1 MKTSTASNNYSQP
14 PTNYPPSV
22 PLYVYRELT
31 AELEAIQSKLD
42 VVTNHNQKLAQE
54 NQQLRQEI
62 TKVIESCL
70 ELQRLVDASAPT
82 SPVAPEPNKRVKSST
97 QIQPPI
103 SNNHEVRYTNKP
115 TNKPINKPKVTAA
128 PPRQETKP
136 QKKAVIKNTHSQ
148 NHHQGAAVSGTN
160 INATGSQRVFIE
172 EKKVRFSRPTMSNT
186 KELSGWNLLIT
197 IVLIMITGFAAG
209 YIIVRPLFQNHSQQF
224 QLKH

>member
-1 MKTSTASNNYSQP
+1 MKTSTAPNYSQP

-31 AELEAIQSKLD
+31 AELQAIQSKLD

-62 TKVIESCL
+62 AKVIESCL
-70 ELQRLVDASAPT
+70 ELQRLVDVSAPS
-82 SPVAPEPNKRVKSST
+82 SPVAPQLNKEVKSLT
-97 QIQPPI
+97 QLQAKIN
-103 SNNHEVRYTNKP
+103 NNHEVTYTNKP
-115 TNKPINKPKVTAA
+115 KFTAA
-128 PPRQETKP
+128 PPRQEPKP

-148 NHHQGAAVSGTN
+148 NHHQGATVSGTN
-160 INATGSQRVFIE
+160 INATGSQKVFIE

-209 YIIVRPLFQNHSQQF
+209 YVVVRPLFQNHSQQF

>member
-1 MKTSTASNNYSQP
+1 MKTSTASNYSQP

-31 AELEAIQSKLD
+31 AELQAIQSKLD

-70 ELQRLVDASAPT
+70 ELQRLVDASAPS
-82 SPVAPEPNKRVKSST
+82 SPVAPQLNKEVKSLT
-97 QIQPPI
+97 QLQPPI
-103 SNNHEVRYTNKP
+103 SNNHEVTYT
-115 TNKPINKPKVTAA
+115 NKPKVTAA
-128 PPRQETKP
+128 PPRQEPKP

-148 NHHQGAAVSGTN
+148 NHHQGAAVSGTD
-160 INATGSQRVFIE
+160 INATGSQKVFIE

-209 YIIVRPLFQNHSQQF
+209 YVVVRPLFQNHSQQF

>member
-1 MKTSTASNNYSQP
+1 MKTSTASKYSQP

-70 ELQRLVDASAPT
+70 ELQRLVDASAPS

-97 QIQPPI
+97 QIQPPV

-115 TNKPINKPKVTAA
+115 KVKAA

-148 NHHQGAAVSGTN
+148 NHHQGAALSGTN

-172 EKKVRFSRPTMSNT
+172 EKKVRFSRPTISNT

-197 IVLIMITGFAAG
+197 IVLIMITGFATG
-209 YIIVRPLFQNHSQQF
+209 YVVVRPLFQNHSQQF

>member
-1 MKTSTASNNYSQP
+1 MKTSTAPNYSQP

-31 AELEAIQSKLD
+31 AELQAIQSKLD

-70 ELQRLVDASAPT
+70 ELQRLVDASAPS
-82 SPVAPEPNKRVKSST
+82 SPVAPQLNKEVKSLT
-97 QIQPPI
+97 QLQATIN
-103 SNNHEVRYTNKP
+103 NNHEVTYT
-115 TNKPINKPKVTAA
+115 NKPKVTAA

-148 NHHQGAAVSGTN
+148 NHHQGAAVSGTD
-160 INATGSQRVFIE
+160 INATGSQKVFIE

-209 YIIVRPLFQNHSQQF
+209 YVVVRPLFQNHSQQF

>member
-1 MKTSTASNNYSQP
+1 MKTSTASNYSQP

-31 AELEAIQSKLD
+31 AELQAIQSKLD

-70 ELQRLVDASAPT
+70 ELQKLVDASAPS
-82 SPVAPEPNKRVKSST
+82 SPVAPQSHQEVKSLT
-97 QIQPPI
+97 QLQPPI
-103 SNNHEVRYTNKP
+103 SNNHEVTYT
-115 TNKPINKPKVTAA
+115 NKPKVTAA
-128 PPRQETKP
+128 PPRQEPKP

-148 NHHQGAAVSGTN
+148 NHHQGAAVSATN
-160 INATGSQRVFIE
+160 INATGSQKVFIE

-209 YIIVRPLFQNHSQQF
+209 YVVVRPLFQNHSQQF

>member
-1 MKTSTASNNYSQP
+1 
-14 PTNYPPSV
+14 
-22 PLYVYRELT
+22 
-31 AELEAIQSKLD
+31 LEAIQSKLD
-42 VVTNHNQKLAQE
+42 VVTNHTQKLAQE

-70 ELQRLVDASAPT
+70 ELQRLVDASAPS

-172 EKKVRFSRPTMSNT
+172 
-186 KELSGWNLLIT
+186 
-197 IVLIMITGFAAG
+197 
-209 YIIVRPLFQNHSQQF
+209 
-224 QLKH
+224 

>member
-1 MKTSTASNNYSQP
+1 MKISTASNYSQP
-14 PTNYPPSV
+14 PHYPPSV

-31 AELEAIQSKLD
+31 AELQAIQSKLD
-42 VVTNHNQKLAQE
+42 IVTNHNQKLAQE

-62 TKVIESCL
+62 TKVIQSCL
-70 ELQRLVDASAPT
+70 ELQKLVDT
-82 SPVAPEPNKRVKSST
+82 SVPGFPIGPQSHKEVKSST
-97 QIQPPI
+97 QIQPPV
-103 SNNHEVRYTNKP
+103 SNNHEVTYTNKP
-115 TNKPINKPKVTAA
+115 TNKPKVTAA
-128 PPRQETKP
+128 PPRRETQP
-136 QKKAVIKNTHSQ
+136 QKKAVIKNTHYQ

-160 INATGSQRVFIE
+160 INTTGSQRVFIE

>member
-1 MKTSTASNNYSQP
+1 MKTSTAPNYSQP

-31 AELEAIQSKLD
+31 AELQTIQSKLD

-70 ELQRLVDASAPT
+70 ELQKLVDASAPS
-82 SPVAPEPNKRVKSST
+82 SPVAPQSHQEVKSLT
-97 QIQPPI
+97 QLQPPP
-103 SNNHEVRYTNKP
+103 SNNHEVTYT
-115 TNKPINKPKVTAA
+115 NKPKVTTA
-128 PPRQETKP
+128 PPRQETK
-136 QKKAVIKNTHSQ
+136 QKKAAIKNTHSQ
-148 NHHQGAAVSGTN
+148 NHHQGVAVSATN
-160 INATGSQRVFIE
+160 INATGSQKVFIE

-209 YIIVRPLFQNHSQQF
+209 YVIVRPLFQNHSQPV

>member
-1 MKTSTASNNYSQP
+1 MKTSTAPNYSQP

-31 AELEAIQSKLD
+31 AELQTIQSKLD

-70 ELQRLVDASAPT
+70 ELQKLVDASAPS
-82 SPVAPEPNKRVKSST
+82 SPVAPQSHQEVKSLT
-97 QIQPPI
+97 QLQPPP
-103 SNNHEVRYTNKP
+103 SNNHEVTYT
-115 TNKPINKPKVTAA
+115 NKPKVTTA
-128 PPRQETKP
+128 PPRQETK
-136 QKKAVIKNTHSQ
+136 QKKAAIKNTHSQ
-148 NHHQGAAVSGTN
+148 NHHQGVAVSATN
-160 INATGSQRVFIE
+160 INATGSQKVFIE

-186 KELSGWNLLIT
+186 KELSGWHLLIS

-209 YIIVRPLFQNHSQQF
+209 YVIVRPLFQNHSQPV

>member
-1 MKTSTASNNYSQP
+1 MKTSTAPNYSQP

-31 AELEAIQSKLD
+31 AELQAIQSKLD

-70 ELQRLVDASAPT
+70 ELQKLVDASAPS
-82 SPVAPEPNKRVKSST
+82 SPVAPQSHQEVKSLT
-97 QIQPPI
+97 QIQPPP
-103 SNNHEVRYTNKP
+103 SNNHEVTYT
-115 TNKPINKPKVTAA
+115 NKPKVTTA

-136 QKKAVIKNTHSQ
+136 QKKAAIKNTHSQ
-148 NHHQGAAVSGTN
+148 NHHQGVAVSATD
-160 INATGSQRVFIE
+160 INATETKAVFIE
-172 EKKVRFSRPTMSNT
+172 EKKVRSSRPNISKA
-186 KELSGWNLLIT
+186 KELSGWHLLIS

-209 YIIVRPLFQNHSQQF
+209 YVIVRPLFQNHSQPV

>member
-1 MKTSTASNNYSQP
+1 MKTSTAPNYSQP

-31 AELEAIQSKLD
+31 AELQTIQSKLD

-70 ELQRLVDASAPT
+70 ELQKLVDASAPS
-82 SPVAPEPNKRVKSST
+82 SPVAPQSHQEVKSLT
-97 QIQPPI
+97 QLQPPI
-103 SNNHEVRYTNKP
+103 SNNHEVTYT
-115 TNKPINKPKVTAA
+115 NKPKVTTA

-148 NHHQGAAVSGTN
+148 NHHQEAAVSATN
-160 INATGSQRVFIE
+160 INATESQKVFIE

-209 YIIVRPLFQNHSQQF
+209 YVVVRPLFQNHSQQF

>member
-1 MKTSTASNNYSQP
+1 MKTSTAPNYSQP

-31 AELEAIQSKLD
+31 AELQAIQSKLD

-70 ELQRLVDASAPT
+70 ELQRLVDASAP
-82 SPVAPEPNKRVKSST
+82 SSLVAPQLNKEVKSLT
-97 QIQPPI
+97 QLQATIN
-103 SNNHEVRYTNKP
+103 NNHEVTYT
-115 TNKPINKPKVTAA
+115 NKPKVTAA

-148 NHHQGAAVSGTN
+148 NHHQGAAVSGTD
-160 INATGSQRVFIE
+160 INATGSQKVFIE

-209 YIIVRPLFQNHSQQF
+209 YVVVRPLFQNHSQQF

>member
-1 MKTSTASNNYSQP
+1 MKTSTASNYSQP

-31 AELEAIQSKLD
+31 AELQAIQSKLD

-70 ELQRLVDASAPT
+70 ELQKLVDAST
-82 SPVAPEPNKRVKSST
+82 TSSPVAPQLNKEVKSST
-97 QIQPPI
+97 QIQPPP
-103 SNNHEVRYTNKP
+103 SNNHEVTYTNKP
-115 TNKPINKPKVTAA
+115 TNKPKVNAA
-128 PPRQETKP
+128 PPRQQTKP
-136 QKKAVIKNTHSQ
+136 QKKAVIKNTHSP
-148 NHHQGAAVSGTN
+148 NHHQGASLSGTN

-172 EKKVRFSRPTMSNT
+172 EKKVRFSRPTISNT
-186 KELSGWNLLIT
+186 KELSGWNLFIS
-197 IVLIMITGFAAG
+197 IVLIIITGFAAG

>member
-1 MKTSTASNNYSQP
+1 MKTSTAPNYSQP

-31 AELEAIQSKLD
+31 AELQAIQSKLD

-70 ELQRLVDASAPT
+70 ELQRLVDVSAPS
-82 SPVAPEPNKRVKSST
+82 SPVAPQLNKEVKSLT
-97 QIQPPI
+97 QLQATIN
-103 SNNHEVRYTNKP
+103 NNHEVTYT
-115 TNKPINKPKVTAA
+115 NKPKVTTA

-148 NHHQGAAVSGTN
+148 NHHRGADVSGTD
-160 INATGSQRVFIE
+160 INATESQKVFIE

>member
-1 MKTSTASNNYSQP
+1 MKTSTAPNYSQP

-31 AELEAIQSKLD
+31 AELQAIQSKLD

-70 ELQRLVDASAPT
+70 ELQRLVDASAPS
-82 SPVAPEPNKRVKSST
+82 SPVAPQLNKEVKSLT
-97 QIQPPI
+97 QLQPPI
-103 SNNHEVRYTNKP
+103 SNNHEVTYT
-115 TNKPINKPKVTAA
+115 NKPKVTAA
-128 PPRQETKP
+128 PPRQEPKP

-148 NHHQGAAVSGTN
+148 NHHQGAAVSGTD
-160 INATGSQRVFIE
+160 INATGSQKVFIE

-209 YIIVRPLFQNHSQQF
+209 YVVVRPLFQNHSQQF

>member
-31 AELEAIQSKLD
+31 AELQAIQSKLD

-70 ELQRLVDASAPT
+70 ELQRLVDASAPS
-82 SPVAPEPNKRVKSST
+82 SPVALQPNKRVKSLT
-97 QIQPPI
+97 QIQPQI
-103 SNNHEVRYTNKP
+103 SNNDEVTYTNKP
-115 TNKPINKPKVTAA
+115 TNKPKFTAA
-128 PPRQETKP
+128 PPRQEPKP

-148 NHHQGAAVSGTN
+148 NHHQGATVSGTN
-160 INATGSQRVFIE
+160 INATGSQKVFIE
-172 EKKVRFSRPTMSNT
+172 EKKVRFSHPTMSNT

>member
-97 QIQPPI
+97 QIQPQI

-172 EKKVRFSRPTMSNT
+172 EKKVRFSRPTMSST

>member
-1 MKTSTASNNYSQP
+1 MKTSTAPNYSQP

-31 AELEAIQSKLD
+31 AELQAIQSKLD

-70 ELQRLVDASAPT
+70 ELQRLVDASAPS
-82 SPVAPEPNKRVKSST
+82 SPVAPQLNKEVKSLT
-97 QIQPPI
+97 QLQATIN
-103 SNNHEVRYTNKP
+103 NNHEVTYT
-115 TNKPINKPKVTAA
+115 NKPKVTAA
-128 PPRQETKP
+128 PPRQEPKP

-148 NHHQGAAVSGTN
+148 NHHQGAVGSATD
-160 INATGSQRVFIE
+160 INATGSQKVFIE

-209 YIIVRPLFQNHSQQF
+209 YVIVRPLFQNHSQQF

>member
-1 MKTSTASNNYSQP
+1 MKTSTASNYSQP

-31 AELEAIQSKLD
+31 AELQAIQSKLD

-70 ELQRLVDASAPT
+70 ELQKLVDASAPS
-82 SPVAPEPNKRVKSST
+82 SPVAPQSHQEVKSLT
-97 QIQPPI
+97 QLPHLI
-103 SNNHEVRYTNKP
+103 SNNHEVTYTNKP
-115 TNKPINKPKVTAA
+115 TNKPKFTAA

-148 NHHQGAAVSGTN
+148 NHHQGAAVSATD
-160 INATGSQRVFIE
+160 INAAGSQKVFIE
-172 EKKVRFSRPTMSNT
+172 EKKVRFSRTTMSNT

-209 YIIVRPLFQNHSQQF
+209 YVIVRPLFQNHSQPV

>member
-1 MKTSTASNNYSQP
+1 MKTSTAPNYSQP
-14 PTNYPPSV
+14 PSNYPPSV

-31 AELEAIQSKLD
+31 AELQAIQSKLD

-70 ELQRLVDASAPT
+70 ELQKLVDVSAPS
-82 SPVAPEPNKRVKSST
+82 SPVAPQLNKEVKSST
-97 QIQPPI
+97 QLQPQI
-103 SNNHEVRYTNKP
+103 SNKHEVTYTNKP
-115 TNKPINKPKVTAA
+115 TNKPKFTAA
-128 PPRQETKP
+128 PPRQEPKP

-160 INATGSQRVFIE
+160 INATGSQKVFIE

-209 YIIVRPLFQNHSQQF
+209 YVVVRPLFQNHSQQF

>member
-1 MKTSTASNNYSQP
+1 MKTSTAPNYSQP

-31 AELEAIQSKLD
+31 AELQAIQSKLD

-70 ELQRLVDASAPT
+70 ELQKLVDASAPS
-82 SPVAPEPNKRVKSST
+82 SPVAPQSHQEVKSLT
-97 QIQPPI
+97 QLQPPP
-103 SNNHEVRYTNKP
+103 SNNHEVTYT
-115 TNKPINKPKVTAA
+115 NKPKVTTA

-136 QKKAVIKNTHSQ
+136 QKKAAIKNTHSQ
-148 NHHQGAAVSGTN
+148 NHHQGVAVSATD
-160 INATGSQRVFIE
+160 INATETKAVFIE
-172 EKKVRFSRPTMSNT
+172 EKKVRYSRPNISKA
-186 KELSGWNLLIT
+186 KELSGWHLLIS

-209 YIIVRPLFQNHSQQF
+209 YVIVRPLFQNHSQPV

>member
-1 MKTSTASNNYSQP
+1 MKTSTASNYSQP
-14 PTNYPPSV
+14 PISYPPSV

-31 AELEAIQSKLD
+31 VELQAVQSKLD
-42 VVTNHNQKLAQE
+42 VVTSHNQKLAQE

-62 TKVIESCL
+62 TKVIQSCL
-70 ELQRLVDASAPT
+70 ELQKLVDAS
-82 SPVAPEPNKRVKSST
+82 VPNDPLTARPDEEIKYKT
-97 QIQPPI
+97 QYQ
-103 SNNHEVRYTNKP
+103 SKDRNNNEFIHKT
-115 TNKPINKPKVTAA
+115 KPKVTAA
-128 PPRQETKP
+128 PPRQEPKP

-209 YIIVRPLFQNHSQQF
+209 YVIVRPLFQNHSQQF

>member
-1 MKTSTASNNYSQP
+1 MKTSTAPNYSQP

-31 AELEAIQSKLD
+31 AELQAIQSKLD

-70 ELQRLVDASAPT
+70 ELQKLVDASAPS
-82 SPVAPEPNKRVKSST
+82 SPVAPQSHQEVKSLT
-97 QIQPPI
+97 QIQPPP
-103 SNNHEVRYTNKP
+103 SNNHEVTYT
-115 TNKPINKPKVTAA
+115 NKPKVTTA

-136 QKKAVIKNTHSQ
+136 QKKAAIKNTHSQ
-148 NHHQGAAVSGTN
+148 NHHQGSGVSETN
-160 INATGSQRVFIE
+160 INATETQSVFVE
-172 EKKVRFSRPTMSNT
+172 EKKVRFYRPNISKA
-186 KELSGWNLLIT
+186 KELSGWHLLIS

-209 YIIVRPLFQNHSQQF
+209 YVIVRPLFQNHSQQF

>member
-1 MKTSTASNNYSQP
+1 MKTSTAPNYSQP

-31 AELEAIQSKLD
+31 AELQAIQSKLD

-70 ELQRLVDASAPT
+70 ELQRLVDASAPS
-82 SPVAPEPNKRVKSST
+82 SPVAPQLNKEVKSLT
-97 QIQPPI
+97 QLQATIN
-103 SNNHEVRYTNKP
+103 NNHEVTYT
-115 TNKPINKPKVTAA
+115 NKPKVTTA
-128 PPRQETKP
+128 PPRQEPKP

-148 NHHQGAAVSGTN
+148 NHHQGAAVSGTD
-160 INATGSQRVFIE
+160 INATGSQKVFIE

-209 YIIVRPLFQNHSQQF
+209 YVVVRPLFQNHSQQF

>member
-1 MKTSTASNNYSQP
+1 MKTSTAPNYSQP

-31 AELEAIQSKLD
+31 AELQAIQSKLD

-70 ELQRLVDASAPT
+70 ELQKLVDASAPS
-82 SPVAPEPNKRVKSST
+82 SPVAPQSHQEVKSLT
-97 QIQPPI
+97 QLQPPP
-103 SNNHEVRYTNKP
+103 SNNHEVTYT
-115 TNKPINKPKVTAA
+115 NKPKVTTA

-136 QKKAVIKNTHSQ
+136 QKKAAIKNTHSQ
-148 NHHQGAAVSGTN
+148 NHHQGVAVSATN
-160 INATGSQRVFIE
+160 INATGSQKVFIE
-172 EKKVRFSRPTMSNT
+172 EKKVRSSRPNISKA
-186 KELSGWNLLIT
+186 KELSGWHLLIS

-209 YIIVRPLFQNHSQQF
+209 YVIVRPLFQNHSQPV

>member
-1 MKTSTASNNYSQP
+1 
-14 PTNYPPSV
+14 
-22 PLYVYRELT
+22 LT
-31 AELEAIQSKLD
+31 AELQAIQSKLD

-70 ELQRLVDASAPT
+70 ELQKLIDASAPS
-82 SPVAPEPNKRVKSST
+82 SPVAPQSHKEVKSST

-103 SNNHEVRYTNKP
+103 SNKNEVVYTNKS
-115 TNKPINKPKVTAA
+115 KFTAA

-148 NHHQGAAVSGTN
+148 NHHQGADLSGTN

-172 EKKVRFSRPTMSNT
+172 EKKVRFSRPTISNT
-186 KELSGWNLLIT
+186 KELSGWNLFIS
-197 IVLIMITGFAAG
+197 IVLIIITGFAAG
-209 YIIVRPLFQNHSQQF
+209 YVIVRPLFQNHSQQF

>member
-1 MKTSTASNNYSQP
+1 MKTSTASNYSQP

-31 AELEAIQSKLD
+31 AELQAIQSKLD

-70 ELQRLVDASAPT
+70 ELQKLVDASAPS
-82 SPVAPEPNKRVKSST
+82 SPVAPQLNKEVKSLT
-97 QIQPPI
+97 QLQATIN
-103 SNNHEVRYTNKP
+103 NNHEVTYT
-115 TNKPINKPKVTAA
+115 NKPKVTTA
-128 PPRQETKP
+128 PPRQEPKP

-148 NHHQGAAVSGTN
+148 NHHQGAAVSATD
-160 INATGSQRVFIE
+160 INATGSQKVFIE

-209 YIIVRPLFQNHSQQF
+209 YVVVRPLFQNHSQQF

>member
-1 MKTSTASNNYSQP
+1 MKTSTAPNYSQP
-14 PTNYPPSV
+14 PTNYSPSV

-31 AELEAIQSKLD
+31 AELQAIQSKLD

-70 ELQRLVDASAPT
+70 ELQKLVDASAPS
-82 SPVAPEPNKRVKSST
+82 SPVAPQSHKEVKSLT
-97 QIQPPI
+97 QIQPPP
-103 SNNHEVRYTNKP
+103 SNNNEVVYTNKS
-115 TNKPINKPKVTAA
+115 KVTTA

-148 NHHQGAAVSGTN
+148 NHYQGAAVSATN
-160 INATGSQRVFIE
+160 INATGSQKVFIE
-172 EKKVRFSRPTMSNT
+172 EKKVRFSRPTMSNTKSNT

-209 YIIVRPLFQNHSQQF
+209 YVIVRPLFQNHSQQF

>member
-70 ELQRLVDASAPT
+70 ELQRLVDASAPS

-103 SNNHEVRYTNKP
+103 SNNH
-115 TNKPINKPKVTAA
+115 
-128 PPRQETKP
+128 
-136 QKKAVIKNTHSQ
+136 
-148 NHHQGAAVSGTN
+148 
-160 INATGSQRVFIE
+160 
-172 EKKVRFSRPTMSNT
+172 
-186 KELSGWNLLIT
+186 
-197 IVLIMITGFAAG
+197 
-209 YIIVRPLFQNHSQQF
+209 
-224 QLKH
+224 

>member
-1 MKTSTASNNYSQP
+1 MKTSTAPNYSQP

-31 AELEAIQSKLD
+31 AELQAIQSKLD

-70 ELQRLVDASAPT
+70 ELQRLVDASAPS
-82 SPVAPEPNKRVKSST
+82 SPVAPQLNKEVKSLT
-97 QIQPPI
+97 QLQPPLN
-103 SNNHEVRYTNKP
+103 NNHEVTYT
-115 TNKPINKPKVTAA
+115 NKPKVTAA

-148 NHHQGAAVSGTN
+148 NHHQGAAVSGTG
-160 INATGSQRVFIE
+160 INATGSQKVFIE

-209 YIIVRPLFQNHSQQF
+209 YVVVRPLFQNHSQQF

>member
-1 MKTSTASNNYSQP
+1 MKTSTASNYSQP

-31 AELEAIQSKLD
+31 AELQAIQSKLD

-70 ELQRLVDASAPT
+70 ELQKLVDASAPS
-82 SPVAPEPNKRVKSST
+82 SPVAPQSHQEVKSLT
-97 QIQPPI
+97 QLQPPP
-103 SNNHEVRYTNKP
+103 SNNHEVTYT
-115 TNKPINKPKVTAA
+115 NKPKVTTA

-136 QKKAVIKNTHSQ
+136 QKKAAIKNTHSQ
-148 NHHQGAAVSGTN
+148 NHHQGVAVSATN
-160 INATGSQRVFIE
+160 INATGSQKVFIE
-172 EKKVRFSRPTMSNT
+172 EKKVRSSRPNISKA
-186 KELSGWNLLIT
+186 KELSGWHLLIS

-209 YIIVRPLFQNHSQQF
+209 YVIVRPLFQNHSQPV

>member
-1 MKTSTASNNYSQP
+1 MKTSTAPNYSQP

-31 AELEAIQSKLD
+31 AELQAIQSKLD

-70 ELQRLVDASAPT
+70 ELQKLVDASALS
-82 SPVAPEPNKRVKSST
+82 SPVAPQLNKEVKSLT
-97 QIQPPI
+97 QLQATIN
-103 SNNHEVRYTNKP
+103 NNHEVTYT
-115 TNKPINKPKVTAA
+115 NKPKVTAA

-148 NHHQGAAVSGTN
+148 NHHQGAAVSGTD
-160 INATGSQRVFIE
+160 INATGSQKVFIE

-209 YIIVRPLFQNHSQQF
+209 YVIVRPLFQNHSQQF

>member
-1 MKTSTASNNYSQP
+1 MKTSTAPNYSQP

-31 AELEAIQSKLD
+31 AELQTIQSKLD

-70 ELQRLVDASAPT
+70 ELQKLVDASAPS
-82 SPVAPEPNKRVKSST
+82 SPVAPQSHQEVKSLT
-97 QIQPPI
+97 QLQPPI
-103 SNNHEVRYTNKP
+103 SNNHEVTYT
-115 TNKPINKPKVTAA
+115 NKPKVTTA
-128 PPRQETKP
+128 PPRQETK
-136 QKKAVIKNTHSQ
+136 QKKAAIKNTHSQ
-148 NHHQGAAVSGTN
+148 NHHQEAAVSATN
-160 INATGSQRVFIE
+160 INATESQKVFIE

-209 YIIVRPLFQNHSQQF
+209 YVVVRPLFQNHSQQF